1 MTQEG
6 RFTYESLQD
15 AETIAKYLQS
25 LIEGFE
31 KGNIALKSDQ
41 EELMLHPEGMITFS
55 VRAKKKK
62 NEKTKLTLK
71 ISWKQTG
78 NPDNSLSIKA

>member
-1 MTQEG
+1 MTKEG

-15 AETIAKYLQS
+15 AGTIAKYLQS
-25 LIEGFE
+25 LIDGFE
-31 KGNIALKSDQ
+31 KGKIALKSDQ
-41 EELMLHPEGMITFS
+41 EELMLHPKGMITFT
-55 VRAKKKK
+55 VRAKKK

-71 ISWKQTG
+71 ISWKDTG